1 MNFLYMKLER
11 MQLHFNAKLI
21 SLAIE
26 LNKRKILFLYPQNR
40 LETSTE
46 RLSQKFSHLVVCQ
59 TC

>member
-1 MNFLYMKLER
+1 

-26 LNKRKILFLYPQNR
+26 LNKLQILFLYPQNR